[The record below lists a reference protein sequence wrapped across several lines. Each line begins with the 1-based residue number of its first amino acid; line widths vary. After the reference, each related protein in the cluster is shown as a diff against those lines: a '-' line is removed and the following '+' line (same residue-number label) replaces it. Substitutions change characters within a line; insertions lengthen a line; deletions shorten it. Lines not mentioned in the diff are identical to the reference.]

1 MAELENPDEN
11 TERIKKTY
19 NFGSP
24 DLDVFDFARYRGA
37 SYFVSIVREY
47 HERSY
52 RPVLDYI
59 SSCRISD
66 EEDWSGVPWFY
77 FECHSL
83 PLVSE
88 GEINTEKEFVD
99 WVEKASPEEID
110 ELAHEIK
117 ERQESLS
124 LEGYYFA

>member
-1 MAELENPDEN
+1 MVEVERPDEN

-19 NFGSP
+19 NFALS
-24 DLDVFDFARYRGA
+24 DVFDYARYKGA
-37 SYFVSIVREY
+37 SYFVSIKRAY

-59 SSCRISD
+59 NSYRVSD

-77 FECHSL
+77 FEYHSL

-88 GEINTEKEFVD
+88 GEIYTEKEFVD
-99 WVEKASPEEID
+99 WLEKATPEEID
-110 ELAHEIK
+110 EVARVIK
-117 ERQESLS
+117 DCEESLS
-124 LEGYYFA
+124 LAGYEFA